1 MITLNIRNFEEAWF
15 GVAVSGLDVYATAF
29 AFSRLGVLQSLLIN
43 IPLNMPFQYT
53 ENISAFADQV
63 IALLFDIYSG
73 KEVSQGIH
81 LILDNLTPYAKR
93 VLEAVTLIPL
103 GFVTSY
109 GSIANV
115 AGGSPRSVGNTLA
128 SNPFPLIIPCHR
140 VVASNFSLGGYSLGL
155 KVKCDILRREK
166 RGYAESLEIKW
177 KNGRL
182 HVFPVELVLNKLRE
196 KCVKVSPRKC

>member
-1 MITLNIRNFEEAWF
+1 
-15 GVAVSGLDVYATAF
+15 
-29 AFSRLGVLQSLLIN
+29 
-43 IPLNMPFQYT
+43 MPFQYT

-63 IALLFDIYSG
+63 FAILFDIYSG
-73 KEVSQGIH
+73 KEVSRGIH
-81 LILDNLTPYAKR
+81 LILDHLTPYAKR
-93 VLEAVTLIPL
+93 VLEAVALIPL

-115 AGGSPRSVGNTLA
+115 AGGSPRSVGNILA

-140 VVASNFSLGGYSLGL
+140 VVASNLSLGGYGLGL

-166 RGYAESLEIKW
+166 RGYVESLEIKS

-182 HVFPVELVLNKLRE
+182 RFFPVELVLNKLRE
-196 KCVKVSPRKC
+196 KC